1 VRAILGILWLAG
13 LAVGSIA
20 ADTTVTNQTVSGTT
34 SSQAAGPKQP
44 ETLPELLAIPV
55 ADLGKVDIAR
65 INLLC
70 AQGLRGA
77 EELDVQ
83 FYLNTL
89 DGWVRHVD
97 SETRGN
103 FHRFAAHPGEYND
116 SLAYYRME
124 MLATVLQQDFGAQY
138 NPARAVPQLR
148 GEHEPSDVFFADSK
162 DVFLNGLLGGNHQ
175 GTCSSLPVLYV
186 AVAQRL
192 GYPVSLASAR
202 GHFYVRYDDG
212 PEHLN
217 VDATTL
223 GFKTET
229 DEFYRHWP
237 QPVSDEEARTY
248 GLLRPMTKGEIL
260 GSFLTIRAATLT
272 SMKRFAEAAATWK
285 EAARFLPDSPALK
298 RIVERAFARAKNE
311 RNADRWDQLWDEVS
325 NLDVRPD
332 ADYAYF
338 RDRQIRLHWFMNQT
352 TNLPAV
358 ERALADLKS
367 ELDLHR
373 RLAMLASDSP
383 ATLLPPQRLGSEPPN
398 PPTGDLP
405 LARPR
410 VRIPAERVPPEYCV
424 SIPQELRE
432 RLSGKT
438 REEDIVSEMWA
449 FRVEEINRANQEA
462 RARLTRP
469 PPAPLP
475 QNVRPEWLPEEY
487 RQEIPAELRNRLRN
501 VSGQA
506 QIEWTAKQFQQEQR
520 IRRQTQEMNRQI
532 ERQNNSTSG
541 LTGPPIEIE
550 IIPANTGVP

>member
-1 VRAILGILWLAG
+1 MATQTWAAQSAG
-13 LAVGSIA
+13 
-20 ADTTVTNQTVSGTT
+20 TNQALPLANA
-34 SSQAAGPKQP
+34 SSLVQSNQPQALA
-44 ETLPELLAIPV
+44 ELVRTPPP
-55 ADLGKVDIAR
+55 DLQKVDIAR
-65 INLLC
+65 MNLLC
-70 AQGLRGA
+70 AQGLQGA
-77 EELDVQ
+77 DGLDVQ
-83 FYLNTL
+83 FYLDTL

-97 SETRGN
+97 SETRKN
-103 FHRFAAHPGEYND
+103 FHRFATHPGEYND

-124 MLATVLQQDFGAQY
+124 MLATVLQQDFGTQY

-162 DVFLNGLLGGNHQ
+162 DVFLHGLLGGSHE

-272 SMKRFAEAAATWK
+272 SMKRFDEAAATWK
-285 EAARFLPDSPALK
+285 DAARFLPDSPALR

-311 RNADRWDQLWDEVS
+311 RDADRWDQLWDEVS

-383 ATLLPPQRLGSEPPN
+383 ATLLPPQRLGREPLN
-398 PPTGDLP
+398 AATADLP

-410 VRIPAERVPPEYCV
+410 VRIPAERVPPEYCA

-438 REEDIVSEMWA
+438 REEDIVSEMWT
-449 FRVEEINRANQEA
+449 FRVEELNRANQEA
-462 RARLTRP
+462 RAKLTRP

-487 RQEIPAELRNRLRN
+487 RQDMPAELRNRLRN
-501 VSGQA
+501 VGGQS

-520 IRRQTQEMNRQI
+520 IRRQTEEMKRQI
-532 ERQNNSTSG
+532 ERQNNSTSR
-541 LTGPPIEIE
+541 LTGPPVEIE
-550 IIPANTGVP
+550 IIPASTGVP